1 VCIRFKC
8 CCPQRQLDSSRIRK
22 LRPKQIRSVAVERV
36 GQQVGQ
42 VPATIMLDIEEALR
56 LHLAL

>member
-1 VCIRFKC
+1 VLL
-8 CCPQRQLDSSRIRK
+8 PAATTGLEQDSKGRAE
-22 LRPKQIRSVAVERV
+22 QIRSVAVERV

-42 VPATIMLDIEEALR
+42 VPANIMLDIDEALR